1 MSTRRDFLK
10 HSTAALAIAGTPAA
24 SNAVITANILGHSSG
39 ETPGDYSRRL
49 EAARAA
55 AHVTGA
61 SFAYWDGKTLH
72 TAVAGVRNSVTGDPV
87 TVDTLMHVGSITK
100 LSTAVLVMKL
110 VDEGKIG
117 LDDPVIKHLPD
128 FRIRDTQSLKH
139 ITCAMLLNHTSGI
152 DGEWL
157 PEYGPDRER
166 IVDAVERCAELDQ
179 LFDPGTETSYNNIAF
194 VVAGYLAQKLRDE
207 SWYTLVKTRIY
218 EPLGMQHSLVD
229 PLYVPRFRVSVGDLT
244 DDATDKMVQT
254 TRPFLAPSF
263 APAGSTQ
270 MTTASDLVTL
280 AKALIG
286 GGVGANGVRVL
297 SAASATRMLEATA
310 EFVTVGPSSEKV
322 GFGWMISPGGVVG
335 HGGGGPGV
343 MSQVYAHPASGRVAV
358 LLTNC
363 DKGDA
368 LISAFLDPIVAS
380 WTGIKAPEELHRIP
394 SVDLAPYP
402 GTYENNADRYII
414 LARDGS
420 LALRTVDKISTY
432 DNSNQQMPDIVLEPV
447 GNDTFRRATP
457 APGAPAMMMRF
468 VRPRAD
474 GKMRFLANEDR
485 LLKRAE

>member
-10 HSTAALAIAGTPAA
+10 HGTAALAIVGAPAA
-24 SNAVITANILGHSSG
+24 SNAVITANVLDNSSG
-39 ETPGDYSRRL
+39 QTAGDYSRRL
-49 EAARAA
+49 EVARAA

-61 SFAYWDGKTLH
+61 SFAYWDGKTLN

-87 TVDTLMHVGSITK
+87 TADTLMHVGSITK
-100 LSTAVLVMKL
+100 LTTAVLVMQL
-110 VDEGKIG
+110 VDEGKIR
-117 LDDPVIKHLPD
+117 LDDPAIQHLPD
-128 FRIRDTQSLKH
+128 FRIRDMQSLNR

-166 IVDAVERCAELDQ
+166 IVDAVERCADLDQ

-194 VVAGYLAQKLRDE
+194 VVAGYLAQKLRDV

-218 EPLGMQHSLVD
+218 EPLGMRHSLVD
-229 PLYVPRFRVSVGDLT
+229 PLDLPRFRVSVGDLT
-244 DDATDKMVQT
+244 DEATARMVQT

-270 MTTASDLVTL
+270 MTTASDLVTFV
-280 AKALIG
+280 KALIA
-286 GGVGANGVRVL
+286 GGVGANGVRIL
-297 SAASATRMLEATA
+297 SAASATRMSEPTA
-310 EFVTVGPSSEKV
+310 EFVTVGPSIAKV
-322 GFGWMISPGGVVG
+322 GLGWMLLPGGVVG

-343 MSQVYAHPASGRVAV
+343 QSQVFAHPTSGRVAV

-368 LISAFLDPIVAS
+368 LITAFLDPIVTS
-380 WTGIKAPEELHRIP
+380 WTGTRASEAPRRIP
-394 SVDLAPYP
+394 SVDLAPYH

-432 DNSNQQMPDIVLEPV
+432 DNSNQHMPDIVMEPL
-447 GNDTFRRATP
+447 GNDTFRHATP
-457 APGAPAMMMRF
+457 APGSPAMLMRF

-474 GKMRFLANEDR
+474 GKMRFLASDDR